1 MLFRKQRIIKNKF
14 PNEIIS
20 GREVD
25 FNKHCKP
32 VFRSYIEARKYETLL
47 KKRIPKPMILHWDRQ
62 EIYNNFET

>member
-20 GREVD
+20 VREVD

-32 VFRSYIEARKYETLL
+32 VFRSYIEASKYETFI
-47 KKRIPKPMILHWDRQ
+47 KKTNPQTYDIALGPPGNLQ
-62 EIYNNFET
+62 